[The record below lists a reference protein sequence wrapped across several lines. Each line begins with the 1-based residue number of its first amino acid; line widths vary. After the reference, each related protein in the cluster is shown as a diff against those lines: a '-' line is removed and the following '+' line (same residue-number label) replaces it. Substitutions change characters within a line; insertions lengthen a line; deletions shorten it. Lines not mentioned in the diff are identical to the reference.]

1 MKLPETNDDIVP
13 DWIHR
18 REPKQ
23 WLPPALLGNHH
34 STKGLNQWLTDGNF
48 QSPGSDFQSGQ
59 VSTFWH
65 NYTDLGF
72 FFFFFNLNNNNKTTA
87 KPQHNNF
94 LYILELHYIFIRFLE
109 LQPTI
114 SGFFGLLE
122 FSSVSFRSGKVH
134 LQDFNISIDMF
145 HCQIWLS

>member
-1 MKLPETNDDIVP
+1 MTSTSSARQPSQHKGTKPVADWWQLPEP
-13 DWIHR
+13 WKWF
-18 REPKQ
+18 PK
-23 WLPPALLGNHH
+23 WP
-34 STKGLNQWLTDGNF
+34 GLNILTQLHWF
-48 QSPGSDFQSGQ
+48 R
-59 VSTFWH
+59 V
-65 NYTDLGF
+65 

-134 LQDFNISIDMF
+134 LQDFNISIYMF